1 MSDFIIPKGSNT
13 PAVKFM
19 ASSCVI
25 SIEGNSYPEDART
38 FYDNLFNKIEPFA
51 AGKDF
56 TFELNFEYLSSSSIA
71 CILDRLKHIKADSPT
86 TNFTI
91 RFFYETG
98 DEDMMSIG
106 ENYADLSGMKV
117 EFILK

>member
-1 MSDFIIPKGSNT
+1 MSDFIISKGNNT
-13 PAVKFM
+13 PAVKFT
-19 ASSCVI
+19 ANSYTL
-25 SIEGNSYPEDART
+25 SIEGNSYPEDARS

-51 AGKDF
+51 NVKSF

-71 CILDRLKHIKADSPT
+71 CILDRLKHFKADSPS
-86 TNFTI
+86 TNFII